1 MGALIFKYL
10 KMAHRLQR
18 VRWGISRSGMRLCRL
33 NPAEIPEEE
42 DMGLFSNR
50 YANSA
55 FEEFEGPGAP
65 GKNDMVLSFMIPD
78 APYSDE
84 LFETLHKAFDIFESV
99 HTSLAIF
106 GVEIAGALGLGLEVL
121 GPIAAFVGSLVALGV
136 PYMQARTIVARRAM
150 ISGFAHGV
158 AMGADQRTWAYA
170 KDMFWQNNAYR
181 YATPMDEA
189 IGPIGQRSFNTGLA
203 AGFVQ
208 GRHLTAG
215 PGQPATLK
223 QKFFWKSIGQ
233 GLSEG
238 DRVFYGGDT
247 SRWRKGM
254 WSDWYIRVA
263 AAFIKLYAKDE
274 G

>member
-1 MGALIFKYL
+1 MG
-10 KMAHRLQR
+10 M
-18 VRWGISRSGMRLCRL
+18 
-33 NPAEIPEEE
+33 
-42 DMGLFSNR
+42 FSNQ
-50 YANSA
+50 YANHA

-65 GKNDMVLSFMIPD
+65 AKSGMVLSFMIPD
-78 APYSDE
+78 APYSDA
-84 LFETLHKAFDIFESV
+84 LFERLHKAFDIIEAV
-99 HTSLAIF
+99 HATLSIF
-106 GVEIAGALGLGLEVL
+106 GVEIAGLLGLSLEVL
-121 GPIAAFVGSLVALGV
+121 APIPAFVGSLIALGI

-158 AMGADQRTWAYA
+158 AMGADSRTWAYA
-170 KDMFWQNNAYR
+170 KQMFWQNNAYR

-208 GRHLTAG
+208 GRHLAAG
-215 PGQPATLK
+215 PGQPAT
-223 QKFFWKSIGQ
+223 QQEKFFWKSIGQ

-238 DRVFYGGDT
+238 DRVYYGGDT

-263 AAFIKLYAKDE
+263 ASFIKLYAKE
-274 G
+274 SE